1 VTSDKK
7 KKLQMTLVGI
17 QKRWG
22 SKAIGLAKSRPA
34 AVPHLSTGF
43 SNLDET
49 LETGGLPR
57 GRISEIVGVPT
68 SGMATMALK
77 MIANAQSRRGT
88 AVYID
93 LEQTFDPDY
102 ADYCGV
108 NLHQMILVHPYN
120 LQQAL
125 AMLPDFIIN
134 GGMDILVFDVPLRL
148 QAESQTM
155 QLFSTTLG
163 RLIAPLS
170 KTSAVLLFL
179 TTLLP
184 GSSFSLTAY
193 PRYATLPNYA
203 TTRLFIEKVRWLY
216 SRQDISGY
224 EAQVLVAKNKL
235 GPAGQ
240 KVRIKIASKNDG
252 GRGRP

>member
-1 VTSDKK
+1 
-7 KKLQMTLVGI
+7 MTLVGI
-17 QKRWG
+17 QRRWG
-22 SKAIGLAKSRPA
+22 NKAIGLARNQP
-34 AVPHLSTGF
+34 VVIPHLSTGF
-43 SNLDET
+43 SNLDDA
-49 LETGGLPR
+49 LGTGGIPR
-57 GRISEIVGVPT
+57 GRISEIIGVPT

-88 AVYID
+88 AVYMD

-102 ADYCGV
+102 ADYYGV

-125 AMLPDFIIN
+125 AMLPDFIVN

-155 QLFSTTLG
+155 QFLSTTLG

-170 KTSAVLLFL
+170 KTECVLLFL

-184 GSSFSLTAY
+184 GTAPTLTAY

-203 TTRLFIEKVRWLY
+203 TTRLFIEKARWLY
-216 SRQDISGY
+216 KRQDVSGY
-224 EAQVLVAKNKL
+224 EAQVLIVKNKL

-240 KVRIKIASKNDG
+240 TVRITIISKNDDD
-252 GRGRP
+252 RERP